1 MPRPN
6 WSELSDMPIDHS
18 EFWLS
23 VGEIVWINILLSGD
37 NAVIIALA
45 CRSLTGRTRT
55 AGMVL
60 GAGVAVLL
68 RVIFT
73 GTITSLLA
81 IPYLKI
87 FGAVALVYIAVDL
100 VRPKSED
107 ADMKLS
113 AHETLMRAVA
123 TIVTADLIMS
133 LDNVIA
139 VAAVAH
145 GNWTYLSIGLGLS
158 VPLIISGSIL
168 ISAALDRFPIIVWA
182 GACLLGW
189 IAGDMFASDSAIMGH
204 QDPALALYYARP
216 AALVGTAIVLAVGLW
231 LNARSPGRGSNPG

>member
-1 MPRPN
+1 MT
-6 WSELSDMPIDHS
+6 LDHS

-73 GTITSLLA
+73 GTITTLLA

-87 FGAVALVYIAVDL
+87 AGAVALVYIAVDL
-100 VRPKSED
+100 VRPKKEGG
-107 ADMKLS
+107 DMALN
-113 AHETLMRAVA
+113 AHDTLMRAIV
-123 TIVTADLIMS
+123 TIVAADLIMS

-145 GNWTYLSIGLGLS
+145 ALKMIENEFSIIG
-158 VPLIISGSIL
+158 I
-168 ISAALDRFPIIVWA
+168 
-182 GACLLGW
+182 
-189 IAGDMFASDSAIMGH
+189 
-204 QDPALALYYARP
+204 
-216 AALVGTAIVLAVGLW
+216 
-231 LNARSPGRGSNPG
+231 

>member
-1 MPRPN
+1 
-6 WSELSDMPIDHS
+6 MPIDHS

-73 GTITSLLA
+73 GTITTLLA

-87 FGAVALVYIAVDL
+87 VGAVALVYIAVDL
-100 VRPKSED
+100 VRPKKDEG
-107 ADMKLS
+107 DMALN
-113 AHETLMRAVA
+113 AHDTLLRAIV
-123 TIVTADLIMS
+123 TIVAADLIMS

-139 VAAVAH
+139 IAAVAH
-145 GNWTYLSIGLGLS
+145 GSWMYLTIGLGVS
-158 VPLIISGSIL
+158 VPLIISGSLL
-168 ISAALDRFPIIVWA
+168 ISAALDRFPLILWA

-189 IAGDMFASDSAIMGH
+189 IAGDMFASDAAIAGYK
-204 QDPALALYYARP
+204 DPALALYFARP
-216 AALVGTAIVLAVGLW
+216 AALVGTAIVLAFGLW
-231 LNARSPGRGSNPG
+231 LNARNAGHGSKPG

>member
-1 MPRPN
+1 
-6 WSELSDMPIDHS
+6 MPIDHS

-73 GTITSLLA
+73 GTVTTLLA
-81 IPYLKI
+81 IRYLKI
-87 FGAVALVYIAVDL
+87 AGAVALVYIAVDL
-100 VRPKSED
+100 IRPKHENP
-107 ADMKLS
+107 DMRLN
-113 AHETLMRAVA
+113 AHETLARAVV
-123 TIVTADLIMS
+123 TIVAADLIMS

-139 VAAVAH
+139 IAAVAH
-145 GNWTYLSIGLGLS
+145 GSWMYLVIGLGLS
-158 VPLIISGSIL
+158 VPLIISGSML
-168 ISAALDRFPIIVWA
+168 ISAALDRFPFIIWA

-189 IAGDMFASDSAIMGH
+189 IAGDMFASDAAFANH
-204 QDPALALYYARP
+204 ADPALALYYARP
-216 AALVGTAIVLAVGLW
+216 AALVGTAIVLGLGLW
-231 LNARSPGRGSNPG
+231 FNAQRGKA